1 MKIAEVIT
9 RCYHQDDQP
18 APGQRSMHTDNDLN
32 SFGRTVF
39 SLIQSFLVCV
49 GFCMVVNVLMAI
61 ILLIKDGDAPGL
73 FPMMLGMGLVGSLF
87 GSLFGCWLPVLLYS
101 VTEKHKGAYYAGV
114 ATVAIIVGVISI
126 PMAMDAYHSI
136 G

>member
-1 MKIAEVIT
+1 
-9 RCYHQDDQP
+9 
-18 APGQRSMHTDNDLN
+18 MHTDNDLN